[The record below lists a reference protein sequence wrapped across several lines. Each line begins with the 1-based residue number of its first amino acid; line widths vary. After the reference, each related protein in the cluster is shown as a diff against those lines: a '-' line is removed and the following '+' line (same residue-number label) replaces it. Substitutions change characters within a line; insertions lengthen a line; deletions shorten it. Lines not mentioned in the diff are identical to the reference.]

1 MNHKGGI
8 NPVNPM
14 WSEKYRPESLDDI
27 VGQEHIVERLRF
39 VVERLHQDGDDA
51 GFPHMMFAGRAG
63 TGKTSVA
70 VALMKSMF
78 GEDWKANFIEL
89 NASDE
94 RSINVVRTT
103 VKDFARR
110 GTIGTFQTSDG
121 RELLIPFNV
130 VFLDECDNLTP
141 DAQSALRRIMEK
153 YSKQTRFILSCNYP
167 NKVIAP
173 IRDRCA
179 FSGSRFRPIPSDAIC
194 EALKAI
200 VEQEGLDIAPDALK
214 AVGEASNGSM
224 RSALNLL
231 FSATRIP
238 VRVEVED
245 VRELTNEISETGL
258 KQMLGLAIESNKHDV
273 GDAQYLKAHRR
284 LDSMIERMGEKGM
297 NGVEILDAFH
307 SLVQNDS
314 NVPNNLRRAI
324 YKHIG
329 EAIYWCSISQDDLL
343 TVKTFLRRITV

>member
-1 MNHKGGI
+1 
-8 NPVNPM
+8 
-14 WSEKYRPESLDDI
+14 
-27 VGQEHIVERLRF
+27 
-39 VVERLHQDGDDA
+39 
-51 GFPHMMFAGRAG
+51 
-63 TGKTSVA
+63 
-70 VALMKSMF
+70 
-78 GEDWKANFIEL
+78 
-89 NASDE
+89 
-94 RSINVVRTT
+94 
-103 VKDFARR
+103 
-110 GTIGTFQTSDG
+110 
-121 RELLIPFNV
+121 
-130 VFLDECDNLTP
+130 
-141 DAQSALRRIMEK
+141 MEK

-179 FSGSRFRPIPSDAIC
+179 FSGSRFRPIPSEAIC

-258 KQMLGLAIESNKHDV
+258 KQLLGLAIESNKHDV

-284 LDSMIERMGEKGM
+284 LDSMIEMMGEKGM

-314 NVPNNLRRAI
+314 NVPNKLRRAI